1 MENQPPITSESG
13 EEPLES
19 VREILRETQRKLAYY
34 ERFGPMLEEQMSTV
48 VTKAAE
54 VAKESEDSKAEMER
68 EVARLRQES
77 ESLKAEC
84 EWRRSEAAA
93 IIAQAH
99 HDAAGILS
107 KARGDVS
114 TIVSS
119 ALAQLEQAQREVLQ
133 STIGSAPPAEPT
145 FPHEAVD
152 PTPPSAS
159 HSEWNPVIESP
170 DATATEPSVSHSEWN
185 PVIETPGAT
194 ATGTSSFDDQ
204 ETSAD
209 RIVEV
214 PASEPVPSLESTEAP
229 SDDGV
234 VTYLTVHSHLTQ
246 ETLPQF
252 GRTLEGL
259 PGVRGTAVA
268 RLSDDAVELVVAH
281 QRDTDLLARM
291 RSIPGLDF
299 RLVARGEGL
308 VEIELQER
316 HAPPLRA

>member
-1 MENQPPITSESG
+1 MENRPPMTSESG
-13 EEPLES
+13 EESLES
-19 VREILRETQRKLAYY
+19 VRETLRETQRKLDYY

-48 VTKAAE
+48 VAKAAE

-68 EVARLRQES
+68 EVTRLRQES

-107 KARGDVS
+107 KARSDVN

-119 ALAQLEQAQREVLQ
+119 ALTQLEQAQREVLQ
-133 STIGSAPPAEPT
+133 STIGSAQPAEPVFT
-145 FPHEAVD
+145 QEPVD

-159 HSEWNPVIESP
+159 HSEWNPV
-170 DATATEPSVSHSEWN
+170 V
-185 PVIETPGAT
+185 ETPDVSPPEAPD
-194 ATGTSSFDDQ
+194 FEDQ
-204 ETSAD
+204 EASAD
-209 RIVEV
+209 RVVDV
-214 PASEPVPSLESTEAP
+214 PPSEPVPAFDSTESPA
-229 SDDGV
+229 DDGV

-252 GRTLEGL
+252 GRALEAL

-316 HAPPLRA
+316 NAPPLRA